1 MGNHKIFG
9 VYHHF
14 LYEHIRYPFLA
25 IPRFQAHPFDSLW
38 RYTFMC
44 ISRFLPAR
52 YLSKDWFQGQFRGHQ
67 CLFLLPPINM
77 RVPICFSPR
86 FSMIFPHTHQW
97 VWVYSCPT
105 MGLATEDI
113 YEESQCR
120 KPILYLL
127 TAGVTDHWCVWRSM
141 TQWNAQL
148 ENSCDSSCDLCCSLQ
163 LWRRFLYWR
172 AIHTTL
178 AQEVIP
184 HSALMSWPRKRRSIP
199 PTRCGPETLL
209 CRACWFAAF
218 FENIF
223 GIHVLA
229 PLVTH
234 FLQSRTP
241 RNSADKKC
249 PKSCPKSHRVVPSDP
264 PPMVAPAPLS
274 RWGLDG
280 RRTREGRESFLALR
294 VHQ

>member
-1 MGNHKIFG
+1 M
-9 VYHHF
+9 
-14 LYEHIRYPFLA
+14 
-25 IPRFQAHPFDSLW
+25 
-38 RYTFMC
+38 
-44 ISRFLPAR
+44 
-52 YLSKDWFQGQFRGHQ
+52 
-67 CLFLLPPINM
+67 
-77 RVPICFSPR
+77 FSPR
-86 FSMIFPHTHQW
+86 FSMIFPHTHQLSLG
-97 VWVYSCPT
+97 VQFPNN
-105 MGLATEDI
+105 GFATEDI

-127 TAGVTDHWCVWRSM
+127 TAGVTDHWCLWRSM
-141 TQWNAQL
+141 IQWNAQL

-163 LWRRFLYWR
+163 LWRFLYWW
-172 AIHTTL
+172 ALHTTL

-218 FENIF
+218 VETNLWDSCS
-223 GIHVLA
+223 G
-229 PLVTH
+229 
-234 FLQSRTP
+234 TP
-241 RNSADKKC
+241 RVTPGVTVQNSSPNSNGSQC
-249 PKSCPKSHRVVPSDP
+249 VT
-264 PPMVAPAPLS
+264 APLS